1 MSHHFRRGASIERKR
16 ERRADMMAIDYC
28 TMYQKSPVE
37 NEIEMVNVN
46 GESDDRG
53 EK

>member
-1 MSHHFRRGASIERKR
+1 MSHHFRRDASIDRKR
-16 ERRADMMAIDYC
+16 RTDTTAIDYC

-37 NEIEMVNVN
+37 NEIETVNVN